1 MSSLVWLFYKLLG
14 IIKTVFRSFFA
25 IDLPQIWLFRM
36 HEGFTVNL
44 RAEKMLT
51 QAIHQYNKK
60 CWIRLYTRVYF
71 VQKSCNGAVVILY
84 MQKCRQVKFIKI
96 LWAHTGYMYIM
107 YKHLLRTFSITLNFD
122 IKNSMYKILMVNG
135 NENIQTKN

>member
-1 MSSLVWLFYKLLG
+1 MSSLVWLFLQALGNNQNCFQKL
-14 IIKTVFRSFFA
+14 FCN
-25 IDLPQIWLFRM
+25 W
-36 HEGFTVNL
+36 FTSNL
-44 RAEKMLT
+44 IVSNAWRLYGKSESGKNAYT
-51 QAIHQYNKK
+51 SYVHQYNKK

-96 LWAHTGYMYIM
+96 LWAHTGYIM

>member
-14 IIKTVFRSFFA
+14 IIKTLFRSFFV
-25 IDLPQIWLFRM
+25 IDLPQIWFFRM

-60 CWIRLYTRVYF
+60 MLNTTIHTYIFL
-71 VQKSCNGAVVILY
+71 VQKSCNGAVVLLF

-96 LWAHTGYMYIM
+96 LWAHTGYIM